1 MNDLRT
7 FLHGL
12 PAFERFNERQLDNL
26 ITQLRLKDFE
36 PGHRI
41 VVQDNQGPALYI
53 IVSGTVEVTRHE
65 TIGGEE
71 QEANDAR
78 DGEVIG
84 LLSLVSNMPSPETCT
99 AKTKVVAAEL
109 TPERYHA
116 LYLLAP
122 TVGHQLQYMVAVQ
135 LARDLQE
142 KNKALRKG
150 LAKQKSVSLLER
162 LFG

>member
-26 ITQLRLKDFE
+26 LTQLRLKDFE
-36 PGHRI
+36 PGQRL
-41 VVQDNQGPALYI
+41 VAQDSQGPAMYI

-71 QEANDAR
+71 RETYDAR

-84 LLSLVSNMPSPETCT
+84 LLSLVDNMPSPETCT
-99 AKTKVVAAEL
+99 AKTAVVAAEL

-116 LYLLAP
+116 LHLLAP

-150 LAKQKSVSLLER
+150 LAKQKPGSLLAR